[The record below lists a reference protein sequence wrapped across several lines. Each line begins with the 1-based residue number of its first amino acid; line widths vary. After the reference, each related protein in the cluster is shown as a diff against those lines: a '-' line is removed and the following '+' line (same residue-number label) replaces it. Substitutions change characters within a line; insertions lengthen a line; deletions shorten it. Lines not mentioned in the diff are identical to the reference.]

1 MRSIRTAAALAAALA
16 SALGPAR
23 AFAPARPAFGRRPSV
38 PSSSSSSAAAAAEED
53 SSGDG
58 QKPTMYP
65 ALSREEVEK
74 FLQQIPVYA
83 VTDSSDGGGVVLMSE
98 ADEESGKDKGVAYLF
113 VTKEAATVTLQ
124 QLRGTT
130 ESSQGWDVTA
140 LSLGALWFQLIDGES
155 QVRTASADTGEE
167 VEVTTEHI
175 EYRLTPDYRDL
186 AGAKML
192 LSQSPEAKEAMEQS
206 GIFSKTYGEVPV
218 FMDLQIRAEEV
229 GPDGERVEKFPM
241 YLAMQDCVDT
251 CQQFLNAQRAGGDG
265 EGEQYEAAI
274 NVAELGQLVAQMQKD
289 GPVDFRNGTLIPP
302 NPDAAAE
309 AAAEIAARAERDAPA
324 SEDEDGNF
332 VPSMNDD
339 WTD

>member
-1 MRSIRTAAALAAALA
+1 
-16 SALGPAR
+16 
-23 AFAPARPAFGRRPSV
+23 
-38 PSSSSSSAAAAAEED
+38 
-53 SSGDG
+53 
-58 QKPTMYP
+58 
-65 ALSREEVEK
+65 
-74 FLQQIPVYA
+74 
-83 VTDSSDGGGVVLMSE
+83 MSE

-130 ESSQGWDVTA
+130 ESSKGWDVTA

-241 YLAMQDCVDT
+241 VPGDAGLRRYLPAVPE
-251 CQQFLNAQRAGGDG
+251 RAGGR
-265 EGEQYEAAI
+265 EGT
-274 NVAELGQLVAQMQKD
+274 GR
-289 GPVDFRNGTLIPP
+289 GSSTR
-302 NPDAAAE
+302 
-309 AAAEIAARAERDAPA
+309 R
-324 SEDEDGNF
+324 
-332 VPSMNDD
+332 PST
-339 WTD
+339 WPSWGSSWLRCRRTDRSTSATGL